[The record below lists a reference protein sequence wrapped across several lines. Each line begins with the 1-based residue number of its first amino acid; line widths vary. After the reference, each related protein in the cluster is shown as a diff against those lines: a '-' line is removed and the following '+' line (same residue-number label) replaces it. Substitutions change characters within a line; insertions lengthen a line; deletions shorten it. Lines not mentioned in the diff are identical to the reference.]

1 VDPSWA
7 IWLTKIFQTCPLVF
21 DEHRRESPVEFHW
34 PGCASD
40 YGRERRPVAFIAMT
54 DSGKPHGNEPGAH
67 GITYA
72 SAGVDIEAGDRAV
85 DLFKPLATK
94 ATRPEVRGGLGGFA
108 GMFALRG
115 GYREPVLA
123 ASTDGVGTKLAVA
136 QAMDKHDTVGLDL
149 VAMVV
154 DDLVVCGAEPLFL
167 QDYIAVGRTVPERLS
182 AIVGGIAEGCVR
194 AGCALLGG
202 ETAEHPGL
210 MEPDDYDLS
219 ATGVGVVEAD
229 DVLGPDRVKPEDVVI
244 AMGASG
250 LHSNGYS
257 LARKVLLEIDR
268 MKLAGYVEEFGRTLG
283 EELLEPTRIYAQD
296 CLKLAAETQVR
307 TFCHVT
313 GGGLAGNL
321 QRVIPHGLTAEIDRG
336 TWTPA
341 PVFNMIAQRGRVP
354 REEMEKTFNMGVGM
368 IAVVAPED
376 TDRAQAMLTARH
388 LDCWV
393 LGTVCKGSKDAP
405 RAKLVGQ
412 HPRF

>member
-1 VDPSWA
+1 MPETLGSKPPPPPRGHGPAAVA
-7 IWLTKIFQTCPLVF
+7 
-21 DEHRRESPVEFHW
+21 R
-34 PGCASD
+34 G
-40 YGRERRPVAFIAMT
+40 RPVDLGAMT
-54 DSGKPHGNEPGAH
+54 DREDSVSSDA
-67 GITYA
+67 ISYA

-85 DLFKPLATK
+85 ELFKPLAAK

-108 GMFALRG
+108 GLFALKRD
-115 GYREPVLA
+115 YREPVLA
-123 ASTDGVGTKLAVA
+123 SSTDGVGTKLAIA

-167 QDYIAVGRTVPERLS
+167 QDYIAVGRTVPERVS
-182 AIVGGIAEGCVR
+182 AIVAGIAEGCVR

-210 MEPDDYDLS
+210 MEPDHYDIS
-219 ATGVGVVEAD
+219 ATGVGIVEAD
-229 DVLGPDRVKPEDVVI
+229 DVLGPDRVRPGDVII
-244 AMGASG
+244 AMASSG

-268 MKLAGYVEEFGRTLG
+268 MNLAGHVEEFGRTLG
-283 EELLEPTRIYAQD
+283 EELLEPTLIYAKD
-296 CLKLAAETQVR
+296 CLALAAETQVR

-321 QRVIPHGLTAEIDRG
+321 ERVIPHGLTAELDRG

-341 PVFNMIAQRGRVP
+341 PVFGMIAQRGRIE
-354 REEMEKTFNMGVGM
+354 RAEMEKTFNMGVGM
-368 IAVVAPED
+368 VAVVAPED
-376 TDRAQAMLTARH
+376 TDRALAILTARH
-388 LDCWV
+388 LNCWT
-393 LGTVCKGSKDAP
+393 LGTVKKGGKDSV
-405 RAKLVGQ
+405 RAQLVGQ